1 MKKLLFL
8 FIFSTLYFTGVGQ
21 NVQRS
26 SLNSSGNSKTMEIAG
41 TSYYISHSIG
51 QQSVIG
57 TLQSNNNT
65 IRQGFQQPPASI
77 KVYIND
83 TSNLSARIFPNPVET
98 FVTIAFNEVV
108 KNTIQ
113 IELFNIS
120 GKHILSKKQVPT
132 KRFQLDIS
140 QLASGTYLLTL
151 VSGSKKLT
159 AKLIKK

>member
-1 MKKLLFL
+1 MKKLRLS
-8 FIFSTLYFTGVGQ
+8 FIFLILCFTGIGQ

-26 SLNSSGNSKTMEIAG
+26 SLSSSGSSKTVEVAG
-41 TSYYISHSIG
+41 TSYYISHSVG
-51 QQSVIG
+51 QQSAIG

-83 TSNLSARIFPNPVET
+83 TSNLSARIFPNPVEA
-98 FVTIAFNEVV
+98 FVTIAFNDVV
-108 KNTIQ
+108 KNPIQ
-113 IELFNIS
+113 IELFNIA
-120 GKHILSKKQVPT
+120 GKHILSKKQAPT
-132 KRFQLDIS
+132 NSFQLDIS